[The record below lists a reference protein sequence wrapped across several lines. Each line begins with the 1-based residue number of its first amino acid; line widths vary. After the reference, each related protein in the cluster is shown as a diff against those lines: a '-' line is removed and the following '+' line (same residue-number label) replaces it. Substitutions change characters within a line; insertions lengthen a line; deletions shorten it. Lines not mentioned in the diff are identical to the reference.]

1 MMCLMTTPVVQVRE
15 GLGKTAN
22 ATALSVEAGLGQDS
36 HGNTIVPIAASAG
49 LKLHR
54 SERGRRRLESQETRT
69 CTKELKWA

>member
-1 MMCLMTTPVVQVRE
+1 MCLMTTLVVWCMVVQVRE

-22 ATALSVEAGLGQDS
+22 ATSLSVEAGLGQDS

-54 SERGRRRLESQETRT
+54 YVRKKEGGSRGIARRPHMH
-69 CTKELKWA
+69 